1 MIAGAALLLAYW
13 VHCRCTMPLVRARSA
28 GRDGDDVSTQYRT
41 LYGERTGRR
50 TGLRRLFHVGLGHDA
65 STLYTFDL
73 ICYTNAALTT
83 TASRPLRSYTQNSC
97 VVP

>member
-41 LYGERTGRR
+41 LYGPD
-50 TGLRRLFHVGLGHDA
+50 VGPDYGDFFTSDWDTMHLH
-65 STLYTFDL
+65 YTHS
-73 ICYTNAALTT
+73 I
-83 TASRPLRSYTQNSC
+83 
-97 VVP
+97 